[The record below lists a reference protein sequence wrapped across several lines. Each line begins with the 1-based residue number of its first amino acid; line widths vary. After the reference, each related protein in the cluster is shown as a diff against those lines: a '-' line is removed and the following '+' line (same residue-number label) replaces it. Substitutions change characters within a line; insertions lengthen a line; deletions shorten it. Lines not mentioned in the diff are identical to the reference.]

1 MRRWLV
7 GVGLAALFVWS
18 AVQVVSFY
26 REHWTDVVRL
36 PAIAAASMKRHRAE
50 PLALPAVSPWFLK
63 ALIATEDRTF
73 YTNLGVSVQGIV
85 RSFWVDMMKGTYAQG
100 GSTLTQQLVRD
111 QVLTT
116 QKTFRRKLSE
126 ALLALAVTARY
137 PKPEILDLYVNQVYL
152 GNGYWG
158 VGRAAQGYFGT
169 SASRLSLAQAAVL
182 AGLPQAP
189 SALDPLVHRQA
200 ARRREWAVLS
210 NLVAVHALTW
220 QRAHQVY
227 RMPLHLVH
235 AHR

>member
-7 GVGLAALFVWS
+7 GAGLAALLVWS
-18 AVQVVSFY
+18 ALDVVGFY
-26 REHWTDVVRL
+26 RQHWAAVVRL
-36 PAIAAASMKRHRAE
+36 PAIAAASMQHHGAR
-50 PLALPAVSPWFLK
+50 PVALPAVSPWFLK

-73 YTNLGVSVQGIV
+73 YSNWGVSVQGVV
-85 RSFWVDMMKGTYAQG
+85 RSFWVDMMKGSYAQG

-111 QVLTT
+111 QLLTT

-158 VGRAAQGYFGT
+158 VGRAAHGYFGT
-169 SASRLSLAQAAVL
+169 SARQLSLAQAAVL

-189 SALDPLVHRQA
+189 SALDPLVHLQA

-220 QRAHQVY
+220 RRAHQVY
-227 RMPLHLVH
+227 RMPLHLVEP
-235 AHR
+235 HR